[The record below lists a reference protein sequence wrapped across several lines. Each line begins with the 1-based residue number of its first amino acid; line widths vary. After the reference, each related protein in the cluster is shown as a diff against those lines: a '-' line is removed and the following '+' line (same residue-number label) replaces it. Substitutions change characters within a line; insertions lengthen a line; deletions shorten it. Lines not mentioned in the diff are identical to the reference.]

1 MKKIL
6 ALICAAALSLGLLA
20 GCGSSSGDA
29 DTSKGGS
36 AAAENGSA
44 ESGEGG
50 KVVMLACVPDVA
62 EEQAAWEEVA
72 AAFKEETGI
81 EVELRF
87 QGTWD
92 EIPTA
97 LQEARLAGD
106 QVDIVR
112 VGIGT
117 ISSTLGSAG
126 GVKDLTELAA
136 PLLDRYSDGMVDNC
150 YIGEHLWAL
159 PYYDASSYMCL
170 YNKTLFDEMNLSAP
184 TTWDELLNVSQALA
198 ARDGMMPM
206 IFQGKDGWAWPMM
219 YTETYNQ
226 ATGNTSVATVESFLK
241 GETSFVS
248 DASVQAFD
256 LVKKFYADNVLTNA
270 SLDTNGEGMIA
281 TFAQGKAG
289 MLFAGTWDYETI
301 KNSCDFEIGAFSFPV
316 MVDGSHTENG
326 YGVGDYALAIP
337 SFASDDN
344 LENTMRFLEYIT
356 RQENAQKIL
365 GTSTM
370 IYEVLKGVSTEP
382 DEVTDYLNGQIADNS
397 AKYLDWIW
405 PSEVN
410 DALSTAIVA
419 SISGEMTS
427 QQAAE
432 YVQAAYDTVCEEQDY
447 VYAWW
452 EAWTDED
459 WDKVTPTVVPDLS
472 KYMK

>member
-1 MKKIL
+1 MKKVL
-6 ALICAAALSLGLLA
+6 ALLCAAALSVGMLA
-20 GCGSSSGDA
+20 GCGSSSGSQGA
-29 DTSKGGS
+29 GTSDGDDGQ
-36 AAAENGSA
+36 
-44 ESGEGG
+44 SGEGG

-62 EEQAAWEEVA
+62 EEQTAWEEVA
-72 AAFKEETGI
+72 AAFQEETGI

-92 EIPTA
+92 EIPTL
-97 LQEARLAGD
+97 LQESRLAGD

-117 ISSTLGSAG
+117 ISSTLGAAG

-136 PLLDRYSDGMVDNC
+136 PLLDRYSEGMTDHC
-150 YIGEHLWAL
+150 YIGDHLWAL

-170 YNKTLFDEMNLSAP
+170 YNKTLFEEMGLQAP
-184 TTWDELLNVSQALA
+184 TTWDELLTVSQALSEK
-198 ARDGMMPM
+198 DGMMPM

-226 ATGNTSVATVESFLK
+226 ATGNNAIAAVESFLK

-256 LVKKFYADNVLTNA
+256 LVKKFYDDQVLTTA
-270 SLDTNGEGMIA
+270 SLDTDEEGMIA

-301 KNSCDFEIGAFSFPV
+301 KNSCDFEVGAFAFPV
-316 MVDGSHTENG
+316 MVEGSHAENG

-382 DEVTDYLNGQIADNS
+382 DEVTDFLNSQIADNS

-427 QQAAE
+427 EEAAA
-432 YVQAAYDTVCEEQDY
+432 YVQKAYDTVCEEQDY
-447 VYAWW
+447 TYAWW
-452 EAWTDED
+452 ESWTEEQ
-459 WDKVTPTVVPDLS
+459 WDNVTPAVVPDLS
-472 KYMK
+472 QYMK

>member
-6 ALICAAALSLGLLA
+6 ALLCTAALSIGMLA
-20 GCGSSSGDA
+20 GCGSPSG
-29 DTSKGGS
+29 SQGGEAS
-36 AAAENGSA
+36 GNNG
-44 ESGEGG
+44 GETGKGG

-62 EEQAAWEEVA
+62 EEQTAWEEVA
-72 AAFKEETGI
+72 AAFQEETGI

-92 EIPTA
+92 EIPTL
-97 LQEARLAGD
+97 LQESKLAGD

-117 ISSTLGSAG
+117 ISSTLGAAG

-136 PLLDRYSDGMVDNC
+136 PLLDRYSEGMTDHC
-150 YIGEHLWAL
+150 YIGDHLWAL

-170 YNKTLFDEMNLSAP
+170 YNKTLFDEMGLQAP
-184 TTWDELLNVSQALA
+184 TTWDELLTVSRALSEK
-198 ARDGMMPM
+198 DGMMPM

-226 ATGNTSVATVESFLK
+226 ATGNNAIAAVESFLK

-256 LVKKFYADNVLTNA
+256 LVKKFYDDQVLTTA
-270 SLDTNGEGMIA
+270 SLDTDEEGMIA

-301 KNSCDFEIGAFSFPV
+301 KNSCDFEVGAFAFPV
-316 MVDGSHTENG
+316 MVEGSHAENG
-326 YGVGDYALAIP
+326 YGVGDYALAVP

-382 DEVTDYLNGQIADNS
+382 DEVTDFLNSQIADNS

-427 QQAAE
+427 QEAAA
-432 YVQAAYDTVCEEQDY
+432 YVQKAYDTVCEEQDY
-447 VYAWW
+447 TYAWW
-452 EAWTDED
+452 ESWTEEQ
-459 WDKVTPTVVPDLS
+459 WDNVTPAVVPDLS
-472 KYMK
+472 QYMK

>member
-1 MKKIL
+1 MKKVL
-6 ALICAAALSLGLLA
+6 ALLCAAALSVGMLA
-20 GCGSSSGDA
+20 GCGSSSGSQGA
-29 DTSKGGS
+29 GTSGGD
-36 AAAENGSA
+36 NGQ
-44 ESGEGG
+44 SGEGG

-62 EEQAAWEEVA
+62 EEQTAWEEVA
-72 AAFKEETGI
+72 AAFQEETGI

-92 EIPTA
+92 EIPTL
-97 LQEARLAGD
+97 LQESRLAGD

-117 ISSTLGSAG
+117 ISSTLGAAG

-136 PLLDRYSDGMVDNC
+136 PLLDRYSEGMTDHC
-150 YIGEHLWAL
+150 YIGDHLWAL

-170 YNKTLFDEMNLSAP
+170 YNKTLFEEMGLQAP
-184 TTWDELLNVSQALA
+184 TTWDELLTVSQALSEK
-198 ARDGMMPM
+198 DGMMPM

-226 ATGNTSVATVESFLK
+226 ATGNNAIAAVESFLK

-256 LVKKFYADNVLTNA
+256 LVKKFYDDQVLTTA
-270 SLDTNGEGMIA
+270 SLDTDEEGMIA

-301 KNSCDFEIGAFSFPV
+301 KNSCDFEVGAFAFPV
-316 MVDGSHTENG
+316 MVEGSHAENG
-326 YGVGDYALAIP
+326 YGVGDYALAVP

-382 DEVTDYLNGQIADNS
+382 DEVTDFLNSQIADNS

-427 QQAAE
+427 EEAAA
-432 YVQAAYDTVCEEQDY
+432 YVQKAYDTVCEEQDY
-447 VYAWW
+447 TYAWW
-452 EAWTDED
+452 ESWTEEQ
-459 WDKVTPTVVPDLS
+459 WDNVTPAVVPDLS
-472 KYMK
+472 QYMK

>member
-6 ALICAAALSLGLLA
+6 ALLCTAALSIGMLA
-20 GCGSSSGDA
+20 GCGSSSGSQGGE
-29 DTSKGGS
+29 TSGNNSG
-36 AAAENGSA
+36 

-62 EEQAAWEEVA
+62 EEQTAWEEAA
-72 AAFKEETGI
+72 AAFQEETGI

-92 EIPTA
+92 EIPTL
-97 LQEARLAGD
+97 LQESRLAGD

-117 ISSTLGSAG
+117 ISSTLGAAG

-136 PLLDRYSDGMVDNC
+136 PLLDRYSEGMTDHC
-150 YIGEHLWAL
+150 YIGDHLWAL

-170 YNKTLFDEMNLSAP
+170 YNKTLFDEMGLQAP
-184 TTWDELLNVSQALA
+184 STWDELMTVSQALA
-198 ARDGMMPM
+198 GKDGMMPM

-226 ATGNTSVATVESFLK
+226 ATGNDSIAAVESFLK

-256 LVKKFYADNVLTNA
+256 LVKKFYDDQVLTTA
-270 SLDTNGEGMIA
+270 SLDTDEEGMIA

-301 KNSCDFEIGAFSFPV
+301 KNSCDFEVGAFAFPV
-316 MVDGSHTENG
+316 MVEGSHTENG

-382 DEVTDYLNGQIADNS
+382 DAVTDFLNSQIADNS

-410 DALSTAIVA
+410 DALSTAIVSA
-419 SISGEMTS
+419 ISGEMTS
-427 QQAAE
+427 QEAAE
-432 YVQAAYDTVCEEQDY
+432 YVQKAYDTVCEEQDY
-447 VYAWW
+447 TYAWW
-452 EAWTDED
+452 ESWTDEQ
-459 WDKVTPTVVPDLS
+459 WDNVTPSVIPDLS
-472 KYMK
+472 QYMK

>member
-1 MKKIL
+1 MKKVL
-6 ALICAAALSLGLLA
+6 AFVCAAVLSIGMLS
-20 GCGSSSGDA
+20 GCGSSSG
-29 DTSKGGS
+29 GS
-36 AAAENGSA
+36 
-44 ESGEGG
+44 ESGADD

-62 EEQAAWEEVA
+62 EEQTAWEEVA
-72 AAFKEETGI
+72 ASFKEETGI
-81 EVELRF
+81 DVELRF

-92 EIPTA
+92 EIPTL
-97 LQEARLAGD
+97 LQESRLAGD
-106 QVDIVR
+106 QVDIAR

-117 ISSTLGSAG
+117 ISSTLGAAG

-136 PLLDRYSDGMVDNC
+136 PLLDRYSEGMTDNC
-150 YIGEHLWAL
+150 YIGDHLWAL

-170 YNKTLFDEMNLSAP
+170 YNKTLFDELGLTAP
-184 TTWDELLNVSQALA
+184 TTWDELVTVSQAIA
-198 ARDGMMPM
+198 AKDGMMPM

-226 ATGNTSVATVESFLK
+226 TTGNDSIAAVESFLK

-248 DASVQAFD
+248 DASIRAFD
-256 LVKKFYADNVLTNA
+256 LVKKFYDDNVLTQA
-270 SLDTNGEGMIA
+270 SLDTDEEGMIA

-301 KNSCDFEIGAFSFPV
+301 KNSCEFEVGAFAFPV
-316 MVDGSHTENG
+316 MVNGSHAENG

-337 SFASDDN
+337 GFASDDN

-370 IYEVLKGVSTEP
+370 IYEVIDGVSTEP
-382 DEVTDYLNGQIADNS
+382 DEVTDFLNSQIAGNS
-397 AKYLDWIW
+397 AKYLDWVW

-419 SISGEMTS
+419 SVSGEMTS
-427 QQAAE
+427 EEAAA
-432 YVQAAYDTVCEEQDY
+432 YVQAAYDRVCEEQDY

-452 EAWTDED
+452 ESWTEEQ
-459 WDKVTPTVVPDLS
+459 WDNVTPSSIPDLS
-472 KYMK
+472 QYMK

>member
-6 ALICAAALSLGLLA
+6 ALVCAAAMCMGLLA
-20 GCGSSSGDA
+20 GCGSS
-29 DTSKGGS
+29 GS
-36 AAAENGSA
+36 STTETGNAEQG
-44 ESGEGG
+44 GEGG

-62 EEQAAWEEVA
+62 EEQTAWEEVA
-72 AAFKEETGI
+72 AAFTAETGI

-92 EIPTA
+92 EIPT
-97 LQEARLAGD
+97 LMQESRLAGD

-112 VGIGT
+112 IGIGT
-117 ISSTLGSAG
+117 ISSTLGASG
-126 GVKDLTELAA
+126 GVKDLTDLAA
-136 PLLDRYSDGMVDNC
+136 PLLDRYSEGMVDHC
-150 YIGEHLWAL
+150 YIGDHLWAL

-170 YNKTLFDEMNLSAP
+170 YNKTLFDEMNLQAP
-184 TTWDELLNVSQALA
+184 TTYEELLTVSAALSEN
-198 ARDGMMPM
+198 DIMPM
-206 IFQGKDGWAWPMM
+206 IFHGKDGWAWPMM
-219 YTETYNQ
+219 YTEAYNQ
-226 ATGNTSVATVESFLK
+226 TTGNNSIAAVESFLK

-248 DASVQAFD
+248 DASIQAFD
-256 LVKKFYADNVLTNA
+256 LLCKFYDDNVLTTA
-270 SLDTNGEGMIA
+270 SLDTDEEGMIA

-301 KNSCDFEIGAFSFPV
+301 KDSCEFEIGAFSFPV
-316 MVDGSHTENG
+316 MVEGSHAENG

-370 IYEVLKGVSTEP
+370 IYEVLDGVSTDP
-382 DEVTDYLNGQIADNS
+382 DTVTDYLNGQIADNS

-419 SISGEMTS
+419 NISGEMTS
-427 QQAAE
+427 GEAAA
-432 YVQAAYDTVCEEQDY
+432 YVQEAYDTVCEEQDY

-452 EAWTDED
+452 ESWTDEQ
-459 WDKVTPTVVPDLS
+459 WDAVTPSVIPDLTQ
-472 KYMK
+472 YMK

>member
-6 ALICAAALSLGLLA
+6 ALLCTAALSIGMLA
-20 GCGSSSGDA
+20 GCGSSSGSQGGE
-29 DTSKGGS
+29 TSGNNSG
-36 AAAENGSA
+36 

-62 EEQAAWEEVA
+62 EEQTAWEEAA
-72 AAFKEETGI
+72 AAFQEETGI

-92 EIPTA
+92 EIPTL
-97 LQEARLAGD
+97 LQESRLAGD

-117 ISSTLGSAG
+117 ISSTLGAAG

-136 PLLDRYSDGMVDNC
+136 PLLDRYSEGMTDHC
-150 YIGEHLWAL
+150 YIGDHLWAL

-170 YNKTLFDEMNLSAP
+170 YNKTLFDEMGLQAP
-184 TTWDELLNVSQALA
+184 STWDELMTVSQALA
-198 ARDGMMPM
+198 GKDGMMPM

-226 ATGNTSVATVESFLK
+226 ATGNDSIAAVESFLK

-256 LVKKFYADNVLTNA
+256 LVKKFYDDQVLTTA
-270 SLDTNGEGMIA
+270 SLDTDEEGMIA

-301 KNSCDFEIGAFSFPV
+301 KNSCDFEVGAFAFPV
-316 MVDGSHTENG
+316 MVEGSHTENG

-356 RQENAQKIL
+356 RQENARKIL

-382 DEVTDYLNGQIADNS
+382 DAVTDFLNSQIADNS

-410 DALSTAIVA
+410 DALSTAIVSA
-419 SISGEMTS
+419 ISGEMTS
-427 QQAAE
+427 QEAAE
-432 YVQAAYDTVCEEQDY
+432 YVQKAYDTVREEQDY
-447 VYAWW
+447 TYAWW
-452 EAWTDED
+452 ESWTDEQ
-459 WDKVTPTVVPDLS
+459 WDNVTPSVIPDLS
-472 KYMK
+472 QYMK

>member
-6 ALICAAALSLGLLA
+6 ALLCTAALSIGMLA
-20 GCGSSSGDA
+20 GCGSSSGSQGGE
-29 DTSKGGS
+29 TSGNNSG
-36 AAAENGSA
+36 

-62 EEQAAWEEVA
+62 EEQTAWEEVA
-72 AAFKEETGI
+72 AAFQEETGI

-92 EIPTA
+92 EIPTL
-97 LQEARLAGD
+97 LQESRLAGD

-117 ISSTLGSAG
+117 ISSTLGAAG

-136 PLLDRYSDGMVDNC
+136 PLLDRYSEGMVDNC
-150 YIGEHLWAL
+150 YIGDHLWAL

-170 YNKTLFDEMNLSAP
+170 YNKTLFDEMGLQAP
-184 TTWDELLNVSQALA
+184 STWDELTAVSKALSEK
-198 ARDGMMPM
+198 DGMMPM

-226 ATGNTSVATVESFLK
+226 ATGNDSIAAVESFLK

-256 LVKKFYADNVLTNA
+256 LVKKFYDDQVLTTA
-270 SLDTNGEGMIA
+270 SLDTDEEGMIA

-301 KNSCDFEIGAFSFPV
+301 KNSCDFEVGAFAFPV
-316 MVDGSHTENG
+316 MVEGSHTENG

-382 DEVTDYLNGQIADNS
+382 DAVTDFLNSQIADNS

-410 DALSTAIVA
+410 DALSTAIVSA
-419 SISGEMTS
+419 ISGEMTS
-427 QQAAE
+427 QEAAE
-432 YVQAAYDTVCEEQDY
+432 YVQKAYDTVREEQDY
-447 VYAWW
+447 TYAWW
-452 EAWTDED
+452 ESWTDEQ
-459 WDKVTPTVVPDLS
+459 WDNVTPSVIPDLS
-472 KYMK
+472 QYMK

>member
-6 ALICAAALSLGLLA
+6 ALICAATMSLGLLA
-20 GCGSSSGDA
+20 GCGQSSSGDA
-29 DTSKGGS
+29 GE
-36 AAAENGSA
+36 AQSA
-44 ESGEGG
+44 EDGG
-50 KVVMLACVPDVA
+50 KVVMLACVPDVP
-62 EEQAAWEEVA
+62 EEQTAWEEVA
-72 AAFKEETGI
+72 AAFTEETGI

-92 EIPTA
+92 EIPT
-97 LQEARLAGD
+97 LMQESRLAGD

-112 VGIGT
+112 IGIGT
-117 ISSTLGSAG
+117 ISSTLGASG
-126 GVKDLTELAA
+126 GVKDLTDLAA
-136 PLLDRYSDGMVDNC
+136 PLLDRYSEGMTDHC
-150 YIGEHLWAL
+150 YIGDHLWAL

-170 YNKTLFDEMNLSAP
+170 YNKTMFDEMGLAAP
-184 TTWDELLNVSQALA
+184 TTWEELLDVSAKLA
-198 ARDGMMPM
+198 EADIMPM
-206 IFQGKDGWAWPMM
+206 IFHGKDGWAWPMM
-219 YTETYNQ
+219 YTEAYNQ
-226 ATGNTSVATVESFLK
+226 TTGNASVAAVESFLK

-248 DASVQAFD
+248 DASIQAFD
-256 LVKKFYADNVLTNA
+256 LLNKFYDDGVLTQA
-270 SLDTNGEGMIA
+270 SLDTDEEGMIA

-289 MLFAGTWDYETI
+289 MLFAGTWDYQSL
-301 KNSCDFEIGAFSFPV
+301 KDACDFEIGAFSFPV

-370 IYEVLKGVSTEP
+370 IYEVLDGVSTDP

-397 AKYLDWIW
+397 EKYLDWIW

-419 SISGEMTS
+419 NISGEMTS
-427 QQAAE
+427 EEAAA

-452 EAWTDED
+452 EAWTEED
-459 WDKVTPTVVPDLS
+459 WDKVTPTVVPDLTQ
-472 KYMK
+472 YME

>member
-6 ALICAAALSLGLLA
+6 ALMCAVVLSLGLLA
-20 GCGSSSGDA
+20 GCGQSSGG
-29 DTSKGGS
+29 TESG
-36 AAAENGSA
+36 AAPESGEANEQQ
-44 ESGEGG
+44 SGEGG
-50 KVVMLACVPDVA
+50 KVVMLAAVPDVA
-62 EEQAAWEEVA
+62 EEKTAWEEVA
-72 AAFKEETGI
+72 AAFQEETGI

-92 EIPTA
+92 EIPT
-97 LQEARLAGD
+97 LMQEARLAGD

-112 VGIGT
+112 IGIGT

-126 GVKDLTELAA
+126 GVKDLTELAK
-136 PLLDRYSDGMVDNC
+136 PILDRYSEGMTDNC
-150 YIGEHLWAL
+150 YIGDHLWAL

-170 YNKTLFDEMNLSAP
+170 YNKTLFDEMNLTAP
-184 TTWDELLNVSQALA
+184 TTYEELLAVAKA
-198 ARDGMMPM
+198 FTDKGDVMPM

-256 LVKKFYADNVLTNA
+256 LVKKFYDDNVLTPA
-270 SLDTNGEGMIA
+270 SMDTDEEGMIA

-301 KNSCDFEIGAFSFPV
+301 KNTCDFEIGAFAFPV
-316 MVDGSHTENG
+316 MVEGSHVENG
-326 YGVGDYALAIP
+326 YGVGDYALAVP

-382 DEVTDYLNGQIADNS
+382 DEITDFLNSQIAGNS
-397 AKYLDWIW
+397 EKYLDWIW

-410 DALSTAIVA
+410 NALSTAIVSA
-419 SISGEMTS
+419 INGDMTS
-427 QQAAE
+427 EEAAA
-432 YVQAAYDTVCEEQDY
+432 YVQEAYEKVCEEQDY

-452 EAWTDED
+452 ESWTDEQ
-459 WDKVTPTVVPDLS
+459 WDQVTPTVIPDLS
-472 KYMK
+472 QYMQ